1 MEARLDAGLSRRDLS
16 RIVGVDTGRVRGWE
30 RSDRVPVDVALEL
43 IADACGVSVEVL
55 VPPRQPLWF
64 DPVLGRLVVGEQEVR
79 IDQSVL
85 GNEGVLRCYLSMVR
99 YERGLDDDAP
109 VTLRLDDLEVLA
121 LALDVT
127 DRELESQLVRLA
139 GVSERTAADIR
150 RRLVR
155 RRAPTRVA
163 ALALGV
169 LAAVPVVHVRG
180 QQNGLSHN
188 GATHGATTTVAA
200 NDAPIEIGDAL
211 TIKRDG
217 TQQP

>member
-1 MEARLDAGLSRRDLS
+1 MEARLDAALSRRDLG
-16 RIVGVDTGRVRGWE
+16 RIVGVETSRVRGWE
-30 RSDRVPVDVALEL
+30 RSDKLPADVSLEA
-43 IADACGVSVEVL
+43 IADACGVSVDVL

-64 DPVLGRLVVGEQEVR
+64 DPFRGRLVVGEQEVR

-127 DRELESQLVRLA
+127 DRELEDQLVRLA
-139 GVSERTAADIR
+139 GVSERAAADIR

-180 QQNGLSHN
+180 QHNGLQLN
-188 GATHGATTTVAA
+188 GGAPPTTTIAA
-200 NDAPIEIGDAL
+200 PDAPIEIGDAL
-211 TIKRDG
+211 TIERDG
-217 TQQP
+217 TQP

>member
-1 MEARLDAGLSRRDLS
+1 MEARLDAALSRRDLG
-16 RIVGVDTGRVRGWE
+16 RIVGVETSRVRGWE
-30 RSDRVPVDVALEL
+30 RSDKVPADVSLEA
-43 IADACGVSVEVL
+43 IAGACGVSVDVL
-55 VPPRQPLWF
+55 VPTRQPLWF

-99 YERGLDDDAP
+99 YERGLEDDAP

-127 DRELESQLVRLA
+127 DRELEEQLVRLA
-139 GVSERTAADIR
+139 GVSERAAADIR

-155 RRAPTRVA
+155 RRTPTRVA
-163 ALALGV
+163 ALALGM

-180 QQNGLSHN
+180 QHIPVLQNG
-188 GATHGATTTVAA
+188 GAQATSTTVAA
-200 NDAPIEIGDAL
+200 DDAAIEISDAL
-211 TIKRDG
+211 TIERDG
-217 TQQP
+217 TAP

>member
-1 MEARLDAGLSRRDLS
+1 MEARLDAGLSRRDLG
-16 RIVGVDTGRVRGWE
+16 RIVGVDTGRVRAWE
-30 RSDRVPVDVALEL
+30 RSDRAPVGIALEA
-43 IADACGVSVEVL
+43 IADACGVTVEVL

-99 YERGLDDDAP
+99 YERGLDEDAP

-121 LALDVT
+121 VALDVT
-127 DRELESQLVRLA
+127 DRELEEQLVRLA

-180 QQNGLSHN
+180 QHNGLPLN
-188 GATHGATTTVAA
+188 GGTHATTTTVAA
-200 NDAPIEIGDAL
+200 DNAPIEIGDAV
-211 TIKRDG
+211 TIERDG
-217 TQQP
+217 TQP